1 MRRSS
6 LAIAAL
12 ASAVAALALA
22 PLAARGDGLPIPG
35 VNAKPGGIATR
46 DGTVHYVTGS
56 RRGKTVVARID
67 WTTGKTT
74 AWTRLAGAFSIP
86 AVGLDGSPSG
96 LSANGR
102 VLAMIQPR
110 RTFPQASTHL
120 VLLDA
125 RRLEVRQRID
135 LKGDFSF
142 DAISPDGNR
151 LYLIQYLSR
160 HDPTHYAVRAYDVAA
175 GRLDPQPIVD
185 PTEPDEQMRGYP
197 VTREASPDG
206 RWQYTLYS
214 GTKMPFVHALD
225 TARGR
230 ARCIDLPRMPGSV
243 YRDALRINPD
253 GSTLAVTN
261 RSKAALA
268 TVDTATF
275 KASKASSSGA
285 GRAQGAGEGAAGGAG
300 SAFPWLLLA
309 LGGGLIVGA
318 ASLWGMPKL
327 HRRRLA
333 GTDD

>member
-1 MRRSS
+1 MKRSS

-22 PLAARGDGLPIPG
+22 PLDARGDGLPIPG

-56 RRGKTVVARID
+56 RGGKTVVARID
-67 WTTGKTT
+67 WTTGRTT
-74 AWTRLAGAFSIP
+74 GWTRLAGAFSIP

-135 LKGDFSF
+135 LNGDFSF

-151 LYLIQYLSR
+151 VYLIQYLSR

-175 GRLDPQPIVD
+175 GHLDPRPIVD

-197 VTREASPDG
+197 ITREASPDG

-225 TARGR
+225 TAHAR
-230 ARCIDLPRMPGSV
+230 ARCIDLPKMAGSV
-243 YRDALRINPD
+243 YSDELRIRRD
-253 GSTLAVTN
+253 GATLAVTN
-261 RSKAALA
+261 RNKGTLA
-268 TVDTATF
+268 TVDARTFEVSTPRGPATPTPT
-275 KASKASSSGA
+275 
-285 GRAQGAGEGAAGGAG
+285 GGG
-300 SAFPWLLLA
+300 NAFPWLLLA

-318 ASLWGMPKL
+318 ATLWGMPRL

-333 GTDD
+333 GTDE